1 MRITI
6 LGSGTSVGVPM
17 VGCDCPTCRSSAPE
31 NKRLRCSVYVEHPGG
46 KFLIDCSTDFR
57 EQALRY
63 KMPRIDALL
72 VTHPHADHINGIDD
86 LRVYNFRQEGAIP
99 VFCHNST
106 LQVLETRF
114 DYCFNPIQIGGGLPH
129 LDLREI
135 TPGQA
140 FHLDGLEVMPIALK
154 HGVLDVLGFRLGS
167 RFAYLT
173 DCSEVPQ
180 ASLEQVRGVD
190 VLVVDALRHTPHDT
204 HFCLEEALAFSRKV
218 GAAQTWF
225 THISCYLEHFETN
238 AMLPPEA
245 QLLRDGQVL
254 EISDAPMGREK

>member
-1 MRITI
+1 M
-6 LGSGTSVGVPM
+6 
-17 VGCDCPTCRSSAPE
+17 
-31 NKRLRCSVYVEHPGG
+31 
-46 KFLIDCSTDFR
+46 
-57 EQALRY
+57 
-63 KMPRIDALL
+63 DALL

-106 LQVLETRF
+106 LQVLKTRF

-154 HGVLDVLGFRLGS
+154 HGVLDVLGFRLGR

-180 ASLEQVRGVD
+180 ASLEQVRG
-190 VLVVDALRHTPHDT
+190 
-204 HFCLEEALAFSRKV
+204 
-218 GAAQTWF
+218 
-225 THISCYLEHFETN
+225 
-238 AMLPPEA
+238 
-245 QLLRDGQVL
+245 
-254 EISDAPMGREK
+254 